1 MGETMDYSKLT
12 DEQFNEHC
20 EALYAE
26 QDRRAKLRDLP
37 DEIKSRA
44 DEYEALGGDKAD
56 LIIKIN
62 EEKPSEPT
70 NDAPVSIEPTEPSGD
85 SL

>member
-1 MGETMDYSKLT
+1 MGETMDYTKLT

-20 EALYAE
+20 QALYAE

-44 DEYEALGGDKAD
+44 DEYEALGGSRED
-56 LIIKIN
+56 LITKIN
-62 EEKPSEPT
+62 EVKDDTE
-70 NDAPVSIEPTEPSGD
+70 ASIS
-85 SL
+85 